1 MEWYLV
7 LLLFLGSLVAL
18 MATGMPIAFA
28 FLLTNT
34 ILMFIFWRGLPGIH
48 QLTRSLFASVST
60 FILLPI
66 PLFVLMAEILFA
78 SGIATKLITTLDKWL
93 GRVPGRL
100 GLLAVGSG
108 TVLSTLTG
116 TSISSTA
123 VLGSVLVPEMEMR
136 GYKKPMSL
144 GPILGSGGLAMMI
157 PPSGMAV
164 LLGAIGEMSVGKLLI
179 AIILPGLLM
188 AALYSTYI
196 ITRCKLQPSI
206 APTYEV
212 TPTPLS
218 EKLLD
223 GARYVLPLGFI
234 IFMVTGLIFMG
245 VATPG
250 ESAATGALATFALA
264 ACFRKLNWKV
274 LKAAFSATLETTIM
288 LFIII
293 AGAVAFSQ
301 VVAFSGASRGL
312 SEFALGLPLPPVLII
327 AAMLAVSLFLG
338 MFMALGA
345 IIMLLVPLFVS
356 VVIAFGFD
364 PVWFAVMFL
373 LTLEMGATSPP
384 VGLSLYV
391 MKGVAPPDTT
401 IGDCYRAALPF
412 LGCDLIVVVLILVF
426 PFLAQWLP
434 MLMR

>member
-1 MEWYLV
+1 MEWQLM
-7 LLLFLGSLVAL
+7 LLLFFGSLIILLAL
-18 MATGMPIAFA
+18 GMPVAFS
-28 FLLTNT
+28 FLLVNV
-34 ILMFIFWRGLPGIH
+34 IFMFIYWGGAAGLR
-48 QLTRSLFASVST
+48 QLVESLFVSVASFT
-60 FILLPI
+60 LLPI

-78 SGIATKLITTLDKWL
+78 SGIATKLINTLDKWL

-123 VLGSVLVPEMEMR
+123 VLGAVLVPEMEER
-136 GYKKPMSL
+136 GYKKSMSL

-179 AIILPGLLM
+179 AIIIPGLLM
-188 AALYSTYI
+188 GALYGTYI
-196 ITRCKLQPSI
+196 ITRCRIQPSI
-206 APTYEV
+206 APAYEV

-218 EKLLD
+218 EKLID

-234 IFMVTGLIFMG
+234 IFMVTGLIFLG

-250 ESAATGALATFALA
+250 ESAATGALSTFILA
-264 ACFRKLNWKV
+264 AFFRKLNWKV
-274 LKAAFSATLETTIM
+274 LKAALSAALDTTIM

-301 VVAFSGASRGL
+301 VVAYSGASRGL

-345 IIMLLVPLFVS
+345 IIMLLVPLFIP

-373 LTLEMGATSPP
+373 LTLEMGATSP
-384 VGLSLYV
+384 LTQSMY
-391 MKGVAPPDTT
+391 
-401 IGDCYRAALPF
+401 I
-412 LGCDLIVVVLILVF
+412 
-426 PFLAQWLP
+426 
-434 MLMR
+434 